1 MLWPKKLI
9 VKNSEFKNNSRTSMR
24 KGIFSN
30 TVPVL
35 YHNKIQNTSRNSR
48 IGLPESLTNTF
59 SSNLMTANLSV
70 SPIYGGRKTWRKSLD
85 QPKELWKYLSLNLI
99 VIIKRFQRSFCV
111 QFLCWPWPGHIIWN
125 ANSTNSC
132 SDGLR

>member
-1 MLWPKKLI
+1 MLRPKKLI
-9 VKNSEFKNNSRTSMR
+9 FKNSEFKNNSRTSMK

-35 YHNKIQNTSRNSR
+35 YHNKIQNNSRNSR

-70 SPIYGGRKTWRKSLD
+70 SPIYGGRKT
-85 QPKELWKYLSLNLI
+85 
-99 VIIKRFQRSFCV
+99 
-111 QFLCWPWPGHIIWN
+111 
-125 ANSTNSC
+125 
-132 SDGLR
+132 